1 MLTLGGEPF
10 ALSRLIDGK
19 SKDVNA
25 KLGDPNQLRSVDE
38 TKAQIVEKI
47 APRLSSYIAEAKR
60 MAVNALKPI
69 IEQKQKLTDAHQSAR
84 KEFDAK
90 AKDR

>member
-1 MLTLGGEPF
+1 M
-10 ALSRLIDGK
+10 
-19 SKDVNA
+19 NA